1 MTTAAPPEPKE
12 KLNYQSKAR
21 PRSAEF
27 DPDAYRMSFGEHLEE
42 LRMRLM
48 LGLGVFLLVAIVCLS
63 FGEHV
68 TKFFLRPLEI
78 AQLRTHMSQQIYY
91 TEAAESFTVMIKA
104 SLIVAFAVSSP
115 WMLYQLWQFIAAGLY
130 PKERKYITKYLPLSI
145 TLLIIGMVFLYLFV
159 LPLMLEFFLTF
170 GMGDPMHTGN
180 TIDAAAATQPAFIIP
195 HYNGDPA
202 KPLEG
207 QMWIDASQH
216 RLKFIFEGTL
226 CVIPFGNAG
235 SATPL
240 ITLRTYIDM
249 VINLLL
255 SFGLAFQMP
264 LAVLALV
271 RIGIVDVP
279 TLKKMRRIVY
289 FSMSIVAAFIVP
301 DVVTG
306 MIALMVPL
314 ILLFEMGLWLA
325 RDIPVDPETN

>member
-1 MTTAAPPEPKE
+1 MVASQQTKSRLSDA
-12 KLNYQSKAR
+12 
-21 PRSAEF
+21 F
-27 DPDAYRMSFGEHLEE
+27 DPDEYRMSLGEHLEE

-48 LGLGVFLLVAIVCLS
+48 LGLGVFFLVAIVCLA

-68 TKFFLRPLEI
+68 TRFFLRPLEV
-78 AQLRTHMSQQIYY
+78 AQIRTHQSQQIYY

-104 SLIVAFAVSSP
+104 SLIVATAVSSP
-115 WMLYQLWQFIAAGLY
+115 WLLYQLWQFVAAGLY
-130 PKERKYITKYLPLSI
+130 PKERKYVTKYLPLSI
-145 TLLIIGMVFLYLFV
+145 TLLIVGMVFLYLFV

-180 TIDAAAATQPAFIIP
+180 TVDAHAATQPAFVVP
-195 HYNGDPA
+195 RYDGDPP

-207 QMWIDASQH
+207 QMWIDGSQH
-216 RLKFIFEGTL
+216 RLKFVSEGAL
-226 CVIPFGNAG
+226 CVIPYGNAG
-235 SATPL
+235 SAMPL
-240 ITLRTYIDM
+240 ITLATYIDM

-264 LAVLALV
+264 LVVLALV

-279 TLKKMRRIVY
+279 ALKKMRRIVY
-289 FSMSIVAAFIVP
+289 FSMSIVSAFIVP

-325 RDIPVDPETN
+325 RDKPADPQAN